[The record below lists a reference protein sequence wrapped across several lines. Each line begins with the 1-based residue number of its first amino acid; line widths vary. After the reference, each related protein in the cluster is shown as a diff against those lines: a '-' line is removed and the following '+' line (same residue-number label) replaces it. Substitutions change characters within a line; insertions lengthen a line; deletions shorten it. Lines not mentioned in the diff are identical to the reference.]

1 MSPQFNENDF
11 LQISGLQHFVFCRR
25 QWALIHVEH
34 QWIENY
40 NTVDGE
46 VFHERAHDATL
57 SEKRGDT
64 LTTRE
69 MPIFSRVLGVSGK
82 CDVVEFHR
90 CEDGIPLQKQEGLW
104 RIYPVEYKRGKPK
117 EHNADELQLCCQAMC
132 LEEMLAAVI
141 PEGALFYGETRRRL
155 TVLFTSELRE
165 TVRADLAEMHDLY
178 ARRHTPK
185 VRPTKACGNCSLS
198 EVCLSKLAKAPAVAD
213 YLRQRWEET
222 L

>member
-1 MSPQFNENDF
+1 MSPHFNEDDF
-11 LQISGLQHFVFCRR
+11 LQLSGLQHFVFCRR

-34 QWIENY
+34 QWTENY
-40 NTVDGE
+40 YTVDGNF
-46 VFHERAHDATL
+46 FHERAHDGSL

-117 EHNADELQLCCQAMC
+117 EHDADQLQLCCQAMC
-132 LEEMLAAVI
+132 LEEMLATVI

-155 TVLFTSELRE
+155 TVLFTPELRE
-165 TVRADLAEMHDLY
+165 TVRADLAEMHDLF
-178 ARRHTPK
+178 ARKYTPK

-198 EVCLSKLAKAPAVAD
+198 EVCLSKLTKAPGVSA
-213 YLRQRWEET
+213 YLRERWEET
-222 L
+222 K